1 LPGIGGDDDQRPR
14 KRDILQKQRSPAR
27 INSNASSARPA
38 MEMILAG
45 VVQLPL
51 SLVNRPG

>member
-14 KRDILQKQRSPAR
+14 KRVPWGAAILAKPAR

-38 MEMILAG
+38 MEMILADM
-45 VVQLPL
+45 VQL
-51 SLVNRPG
+51 SLR